1 MKNSEAIRKPGI
13 QENRENQLGSGLD
26 IGQLKDKRKGL
37 RTELFRTGVMRLI
50 GLLGSL
56 GLLGP
61 SEIGSPWSSLSHS
74 TGRVAF
80 HPVRLRY
87 GTGGINLLS

>member
-1 MKNSEAIRKPGI
+1 MEKGI
-13 QENRENQLGSGLD
+13 GLRTED
-26 IGQLKDKRKGL
+26 RGL
-37 RTELFRTGVMRLI
+37 RTELFRTGVLQLI

-74 TGRVAF
+74 TGWVAF

>member
-37 RTELFRTGVMRLI
+37 RTED
-50 GLLGSL
+50 
-56 GLLGP
+56 
-61 SEIGSPWSSLSHS
+61 
-74 TGRVAF
+74 
-80 HPVRLRY
+80 
-87 GTGGINLLS
+87 